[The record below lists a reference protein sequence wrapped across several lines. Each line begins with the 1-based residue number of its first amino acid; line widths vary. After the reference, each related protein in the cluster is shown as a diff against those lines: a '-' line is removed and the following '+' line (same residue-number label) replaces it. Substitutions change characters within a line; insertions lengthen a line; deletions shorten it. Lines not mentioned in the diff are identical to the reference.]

1 MHSRYGF
8 REAGCAGITRLILW
22 KEVETYLFSTNWN
35 SGLKIF
41 FAALKTFRFTLSS
54 GIPTLRRPWM
64 DLSMV
69 AFGAKEGE

>member
-1 MHSRYGF
+1 MISWTHQ
-8 REAGCAGITRLILW
+8 

-54 GIPTLRRPWM
+54 GIPTLRKPLT
-64 DLSMV
+64 DLSTF
-69 AFGAKEGE
+69 AFGAREGE